1 MQLYQLSTEGGYLIQ
16 LHFFDADKLKIELY
30 QLIQS
35 LRPDTVSQCINECQ
49 CIKLIQRQN
58 KT

>member
-1 MQLYQLSTEGGYLIQ
+1 VQLYQLSTEGGYLIQ

-35 LRPDTVSQCINECQ
+35 LRPDTVSQCISECQ